1 MSWNAAEWFRKSD
14 KRHLVLKISLGSSG
28 LLGSL
33 KLFLVGPTLSA
44 RSGIYSSSV
53 TNNSGRTVSIAVKV
67 LFTEEAQGKQDT
79 LTAVFIVQLLLNLLV
94 SFYFIFFWHHK
105 NKIRLRSAIAIVL
118 GVCSIAIAC
127 ATLSLAN
134 TAAATDP
141 FDAEAARRLY
151 PDVTEQKLRGR
162 VANILSS
169 ALTTARVTLGASLV
183 DTAVQWVAIAFW
195 VWLLPPYCKQQS
207 ESFRPL

>member
-1 MSWNAAEWFRKSD
+1 MGWNAAEWFRKSD
-14 KRHLVLKISLGSSG
+14 KRHLILKISLGSSG
-28 LLGSL
+28 LLGFL
-33 KLFLVGPTLSA
+33 KLLLVGPSLSA

-53 TNNSGRTVSIAVKV
+53 TNNSGRTVNIAVKL
-67 LFTEEAQGKQDT
+67 LFTEEAQGKQDI
-79 LTAVFIVQLLLNLLV
+79 LTAVFTVQLLLNLLV
-94 SFYFIFFWHHK
+94 AFYFIFFWHHK
-105 NKIRLRSAIAIVL
+105 NKIRLRSAIAIAL
-118 GVCSIAIAC
+118 DVCSIAIAC

-134 TAAATDP
+134 AAAATDP

-151 PDVTEQKLRGR
+151 PDVTEQELRGR
-162 VANILSS
+162 VAKILGS